1 MKDRMKDEDALPT
14 QADALSVLLEV
25 SQEERVRESHPLV
38 AEFIGHEDLES
49 IVNIA
54 WRYQF
59 IEDRY
64 SFKKDMKDLQANVT
78 RKIVRGGDG

>member
-1 MKDRMKDEDALPT
+1 MDEDALPT

-25 SQEERVRESHPLV
+25 SQEEKMRKAHPLV
-38 AEFIGHEDLES
+38 AEFCDDEDLET
-49 IVNIA
+49 IVKIA

-64 SFKKDMKDLQANVT
+64 AFKKDIKDLQENIS
-78 RKIVRGGDG
+78 RKIARGGDS